1 MMSCLCQC
9 LVDYWL
15 FLRLILNKLQ
25 KMMMNIFLKD
35 NLTTTHHAA
44 PIPSCADTDLDN
56 LVQR

>member
-1 MMSCLCQC
+1 
-9 LVDYWL
+9 
-15 FLRLILNKLQ
+15 
-25 KMMMNIFLKD
+25 MMMNMFLKD